1 MMDASKRNRY
11 RERILSSVKE
21 DENGCWLW
29 QKAITRNGYGN
40 FALGG
45 GTNRGAHRVS
55 YFAFK
60 GDIPD
65 GMDVCHTCDVRDCV
79 NPSHL
84 FIGSRSDNILDA
96 SRKNR
101 VSRTHQKKGSGHPA
115 SKLTEGDVP
124 TILRRLQSGEPKAS
138 IARSYGVSDRI
149 ILLIS
154 RGDLWRHAIPHQFA
168 KAG

>member
-29 QKAITRNGYGN
+29 QKAITRNWYGN

-45 GTNRGAHRVS
+45 GTNRGAHRV
-55 YFAFK
+55 
-60 GDIPD
+60 
-65 GMDVCHTCDVRDCV
+65 
-79 NPSHL
+79 
-84 FIGSRSDNILDA
+84 
-96 SRKNR
+96 
-101 VSRTHQKKGSGHPA
+101 SGHPA